1 MHIKIN
7 TENDAF
13 QGGNGRAEIA
23 RILRELA
30 DKIEAGESPRTI
42 LDVNGNTVG
51 RIYPLI

>member
-7 TENDAF
+7 TDNDAF

-23 RILRELA
+23 RIFRNIA

-51 RIYPLI
+51 SINYR